1 MPCYWDGSGN
11 SLKKFHRASRQCHS
25 ATTCLCTNMTYST
38 DFTTAA
44 SFRSKAVHRHSPSI
58 VNSKTKNSLTK
69 FLLWMFSLMQCHFFS
84 LCASGTSTLN
94 DHRWWTAAWFSA
106 LSWIRGKNKT
116 TTFRLHNRRIRKS
129 SASGRFTFR
138 ICLFADRGIRLLVFV
153 RQIIVVSLCLKYELC
168 DAMAPIVLRIDVIDA
183 DHKKDEEI
191 MKRANSWKVYNAS
204 NQFHEKFFFW
214 QILCFTSSLGWWQS
228 ARFGMIMISSSVWDG
243 DGRR

>member
-1 MPCYWDGSGN
+1 MDRETRWKNSTAPVGN
-11 SLKKFHRASRQCHS
+11 VIQRQLVY
-25 ATTCLCTNMTYST
+25 ARTWLTRLILRLRRPFDPKLST
-38 DFTTAA
+38 DILP
-44 SFRSKAVHRHSPSI
+44 R
-58 VNSKTKNSLTK
+58 SLTQK
-69 FLLWMFSLMQCHFFS
+69 QKILSLNSSCECLVLCNVTSF
-84 LCASGTSTLN
+84 LCALPARQHSTIIGDELL
-94 DHRWWTAAWFSA
+94 HGSLLCPEWE
-106 LSWIRGKNKT
+106 GKSKT

-204 NQFHEKFFFW
+204 NQFHEKFFFCRFCV
-214 QILCFTSSLGWWQS
+214 LLLLSAGGNRLALGW
-228 ARFGMIMISSSVWDG
+228 
-243 DGRR
+243 